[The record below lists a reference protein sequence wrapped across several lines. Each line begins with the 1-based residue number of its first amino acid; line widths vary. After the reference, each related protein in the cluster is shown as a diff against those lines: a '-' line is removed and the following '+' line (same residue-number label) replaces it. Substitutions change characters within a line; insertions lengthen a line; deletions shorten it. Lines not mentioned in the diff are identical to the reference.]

1 MFTGIV
7 EHMGIVIE
15 IQQLDNSVT
24 GGGGWSM
31 KVAEAEPILVDC
43 RLGDSI
49 SVNGTCLTVT
59 DFDKTWFKVG
69 LAPETLRRTNLGDL
83 KIGMKVNLERALAA
97 NVRFGGH
104 FVQGHID
111 TTAIIKSMTPE
122 KNSLW
127 IKLSLSDPSYLR
139 YIIPKGYICLDGTS
153 LTICE
158 VNDKEKWFTVMLVA
172 YTQSHV
178 IMPTKKV
185 DDKVNIEVDMLGK
198 YVEKIVEPMIFGNN
212 YYGEQCDGQGEG
224 YIEKL
229 IKKYLDDKVIKIL
242 DEKLKSE

>member
-7 EHMGIVIE
+7 EHMGTVVE
-15 IQQLDNSVT
+15 IQQLDTSSS

-31 KVAEAEPILVDC
+31 KVGDSENILVDC

-59 DFDKTWFKVG
+59 AFEKSWFKVG

-83 KIGMKVNLERALAA
+83 KVGNNVNLERAIAA

-111 TTAIIKSMTPE
+111 TTATILSVTPE
-122 KNSLW
+122 GNSLW
-127 IKLSLSDPSYLR
+127 VRLSPSDKSYLR

-158 VNDKEKWFTVMLVA
+158 VNDDESWFSIMLVA

-185 DDKVNIEVDMLGK
+185 GERVNVEVDMLGK
-198 YVEKIVEPMIFGNN
+198 YVERIVEPMLFGDVQKS
-212 YYGEQCDGQGEG
+212 GGG
-224 YIEKL
+224 YVEKL
-229 IKKYLDDKVIKIL
+229 VKNYL
-242 DEKLKSE
+242 EKRSNA